1 MEASDAV
8 PAPAA
13 GPGGHVDV
21 AVDADADAG
30 SGGSGPD
37 SIFLLA
43 DASGLDLTALSNPD
57 YKVDGSDSG
66 VEAGSVRGATP
77 AASCDSSLLSCCS
90 DSDDPP
96 PAPPS
101 PGRRASPAA
110 SAASSTATRPARL
123 FRGKGSP
130 GGGAGSSGSGSSGD
144 SRGRGRAARPASAA
158 SSASSGGA
166 HPHHQRPR
174 PQAASRA
181 RAAPAAG
188 SSAAAA
194 AARGSGRRGGG
205 AASASAR
212 TTPVAAFGRCT
223 SATPSRRDKA
233 NAAAAARR
241 SATPTPAPTP
251 TSATGSGPPSLGA
264 TKAGGAPPATSPRG
278 QPPSL
283 VGSTATCTA
292 EARHVLATYA
302 TLPRRSR
309 RRTQSPPAKIP
320 STASGRAQLV
330 RSLSASRESSAGGSS
345 LVRAASLRRP
355 QSHTSSTPSR
365 SLPPYPRPRV
375 TRRVFS
381 APSGVTTVDAAA
393 QTDSLPNAE
402 EVRHLEAHIR
412 LLTEGQAMQQAES
425 ERLTKLL
432 QHEQSLRASHEE
444 ELTRTLN
451 RVQALL
457 GTERIDVDEGSD
469 SLQELEMRVQTS
481 DHIVLRQQREISEL
495 QALCTTLQRDL
506 DKSLA
511 AQKMLLQQQQDQEAE
526 SMELQEFL
534 QAEKS
539 TLAEALRE
547 AENEISRLSAG
558 LQQSQ
563 EECKHLVRISEQRR
577 QENMALQARLGG
589 LGARSEELLVQQGA
603 AVSGAAVQL
612 LGLGSRLEALIDQLV
627 ATYNISEKDLE
638 DVIFHNEAYSKSE
651 SSVEASP
658 EHSRGKTPPQP
669 TTSNAPQTTNGELP
683 SIQPQSSFVAAVI
696 GAIKSATGGGIAKRL
711 SVCSEPGTDTDME
724 NTVQN
729 SVQIHNQ
736 HSSEANGRLV
746 NSPSLQDLSQA
757 ILERQQSEGDSSGPN
772 NRLPSAPALALVDQI
787 VEADNLL
794 TRLLKVLR
802 IVQLDRDSGYT
813 DTSDRSAL
821 LERLRHQEELTR
833 NWETTSEQLRVELQ
847 RAHEDLAVCTRQLEK
862 AQQLQQESWQEKQ
875 QLLRQWLTSA
885 ASREIPDLK
894 PESLTGLAMQEVRRQ
909 YEVIDGALETLQ
921 GIQGVV
927 MQCPSLAKLQQDLEE
942 TNFHCLTTLPLVGAD
957 VNANAAVLGSN
968 RIA

>member
-1 MEASDAV
+1 MEASSDAV

-21 AVDADADAG
+21 DVDVAADADADAG
-30 SGGSGPD
+30 GGGSGPD

-43 DASGLDLTALSNPD
+43 DSSGLDLTALSNPD
-57 YKVDGSDSG
+57 YKVPHRTPFITCHSCTRAAGPGRVMSYALPQVDGSDSG

-77 AASCDSSLLSCCS
+77 AAS
-90 DSDDPP
+90 
-96 PAPPS
+96 
-101 PGRRASPAA
+101 
-110 SAASSTATRPARL
+110 
-123 FRGKGSP
+123 
-130 GGGAGSSGSGSSGD
+130 
-144 SRGRGRAARPASAA
+144 GRGRAARPASAA
-158 SSASSGGA
+158 SSASSGGPQP

-188 SSAAAA
+188 SSGTAA
-194 AARGSGRRGGG
+194 AARGSGRRGGA

-233 NAAAAARR
+233 NAAAARR
-241 SATPTPAPTP
+241 SATPTPVPTP
-251 TSATGSGPPSLGA
+251 TSAAGSGPPSLGA
-264 TKAGGAPPATSPRG
+264 TKAAGAPPATSPRG
-278 QPPSL
+278 QPPLL

-669 TTSNAPQTTNGELP
+669 PTSNAPQATNGELP

-724 NTVQN
+724 NTVQD
-729 SVQIHNQ
+729 SVQKHNQ

-802 IVQLDRDSGYT
+802 IVQLDKDSGYT

-927 MQCPSLAKLQQDLEE
+927 MQCPSLAKLQQELEE